1 MPGENDDFNLDSA
14 VSDIGAGLGFGDD
27 DASDNATDPVVL
39 DTAGNGEPLPD
50 GVGAA
55 PTAAPAGTEAPDTG
69 TGSPPA
75 AVSPTAAA
83 PRTWRPEAAAQWAAL
98 PPDVQAEIHKR
109 EEDIFRG
116 IEGYK
121 ADAAYGKTM
130 QSVIAPYDAV
140 MKQYNIDPVQQ
151 VSGLMQAH
159 YTLAL
164 GTPEQ
169 KQALFQQLAR
179 DYSVDLSPLA
189 ERDNPYVDPEVLRLR
204 QEMAAIKSETS
215 TYRNERLAT
224 QKQAIETE
232 VAQFANDPANVHFK
246 DVVND
251 MAHLLQTNQAATV
264 KEAYEKA
271 VWTNPAIRAR
281 EIDRQQADKVSRAA
295 KEAEVKAAAAKKALG
310 ANVRTSAKS
319 GGAAAP
325 LGSMDDTIAAT
336 LASINARS

>member
-1 MPGENDDFNLDSA
+1 MPGENDDFNVEAA

-27 DASDNATDPVVL
+27 STGDDAADP
-39 DTAGNGEPLPD
+39 AGLAGGGDGELALG
-50 GVGAA
+50 GVAESAAETPAAEGEGAA
-55 PTAAPAGTEAPDTG
+55 PPGD
-69 TGSPPA
+69 PA
-75 AVSPTAAA
+75 ATVSPTATA
-83 PRTWRPEAAAQWAAL
+83 PRTWRPEAAAQWANL

-109 EEDIFRG
+109 EEDIFKG

-130 QSVIAPYDAV
+130 QNVIAPYDAV
-140 MKQYNIDPVQQ
+140 LKQYNIDPVQQ

-169 KQALFQQLAR
+169 KLNLFQTLAK
-179 DYSVDLSPLA
+179 DYNVDLTGLSSEP
-189 ERDNPYVDPEVLRLR
+189 NPYADPEVIRLR
-204 QEMAAIKSETS
+204 EEMASLKSETS
-215 TYRNERLAT
+215 AIRQERLNN
-224 QKQAIETE
+224 QKQAIESE
-232 VAQFANDPANVHFK
+232 VNTFANDPANVHFK

-251 MAHLLQTNQAATV
+251 MARLLQTNQAASV

-271 VWTNPAIRAR
+271 IWLNPAIRVK
-281 EIDRQQADKVSRAA
+281 EIDRQQAEKVSRAA
-295 KEAEVKAAAAKKALG
+295 KEAEAKAAAAKKALG

-325 LGSMDDTIAAT
+325 LGSMDDTIAET
-336 LASINARS
+336 LAQLRAKS